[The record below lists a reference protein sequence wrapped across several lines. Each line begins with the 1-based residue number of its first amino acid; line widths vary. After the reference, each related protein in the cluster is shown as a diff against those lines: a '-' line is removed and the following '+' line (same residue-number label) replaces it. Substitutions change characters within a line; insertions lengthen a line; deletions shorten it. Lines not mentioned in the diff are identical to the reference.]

1 MSYYVLHYSTL
12 PSWNEFI
19 ELAVQLVQVDL
30 VIFTPIALINFTL
43 IPVGLSQTIFV
54 NTAYVLFVEPV
65 GSLIINNGLQV
76 GQLLRSLC

>member
-76 GQLLRSLC
+76 EQLLRSLC